1 MCLAGEPIAA
11 LFRIPG
17 FQHWFERGDAPGG
30 MIELDKHSLRC
41 RTPELA
47 NTVVSG
53 SRQGSDLELS
63 CAEIAWTVDFAGVI
77 LSKARMVGC
86 LTGRGSGMR
95 WVLRPARGEKIR
107 HAAST

>member
-41 RTPELA
+41 RTPDPPLL
-47 NTVVSG
+47 
-53 SRQGSDLELS
+53 R
-63 CAEIAWTVDFAGVI
+63 AG
-77 LSKARMVGC
+77 
-86 LTGRGSGMR
+86 
-95 WVLRPARGEKIR
+95 
-107 HAAST
+107 